1 MSNSI
6 FKYKGINYALP
17 FALVTACFALWGFAN
32 DITQPMVKL
41 FSRIFRMSVTEGTLV
56 QVAFYCGYFVMAVP
70 AAIFIRRY
78 SFKAGILMGLGLYAL
93 GALLFFPAQ
102 QAGEFY
108 PFLGAYFI
116 LTCGLS
122 FLETSA
128 NPFILAM
135 GDPQTATR
143 RLNLAQAFNPLGALC
158 GIIVAQ
164 RYIQPGVNPMSAADR
179 AQLSPEA
186 FDAVKS
192 ADLAVLI
199 RPYLGI
205 AVVII
210 VMLIVL
216 AGLRIP
222 TREEV
227 VDDHTPGSARAS
239 ISRLWHNSRY
249 MGGVVAQFFY
259 VGVQTMCWTFITHY
273 GTHYFMTQGFSEGD
287 AEHQAMQFFLYSMI
301 VFFVSR
307 FVCTFLLKYFN
318 AGGLLTV
325 LAIFAGCCTLGA
337 IFQQNIVGLYCL
349 VGVSAG
355 MSLMFPTIYGIALEG
370 VQQDSK
376 FGAAGLIM
384 SIVGGSVLP
393 PLQAHIIDA
402 GTIGSMPAVHLS
414 FFVPFCCFVVIAA
427 YGLLT
432 YTKKI

>member
-6 FKYKGINYALP
+6 FKYKGINYTLP

-70 AAIFIRRY
+70 AALFIRRY
-78 SFKAGILMGLGLYAL
+78 SFKAGILMGLALYAI

-102 QAGEFY
+102 QIGNFY

-158 GIIVAQ
+158 GILVAQ
-164 RYIQPGVNPMSAADR
+164 RFIQPNINPLTADER
-179 AQLSPEA
+179 AQLPQEL

-192 ADLAVLI
+192 SDLAVLI

-205 AVVII
+205 AAVIVVMFVI
-210 VMLIVL
+210 LL
-216 AGLRIP
+216 FLRIP
-222 TREEV
+222 TREESV
-227 VDDHTPGSARAS
+227 KEETSDSARAS
-239 ISRLWHNSRY
+239 LSRLWHNPRY
-249 MGGVVAQFFY
+249 TAGVVAQFFY
-259 VGVQTMCWTFITHY
+259 VGAQTMCWTFITHY
-273 GTHYFMTQGFSEGD
+273 GTHYFMSQGLTEGA
-287 AEHQAMQFFLYSMI
+287 AEQEAMQFFLYSMV
-301 VFFVSR
+301 VFFLSR
-307 FVCTFLLKYFN
+307 FICTFLLKYFN
-318 AGGLLTV
+318 AGALLTV
-325 LAIFAGCCTLGA
+325 LSLFAGVCTLGA
-337 IFQQNIVGLYCL
+337 IFQQNVLGLYCL

-384 SIVGGSVLP
+384 SIVGGSILP
-393 PLQAHIIDA
+393 PFQAHIIDA
-402 GTIGSMPAVHLS
+402 GTIGGMPAIHVS
-414 FFVPFCCFVVIAA
+414 FFVPLFCFVVIAG
-427 YGLLT
+427 YGLMT